1 MENKKLIISGF
12 LLIFVA
18 TAILLIINLKGAV
31 NPYVINEDDA
41 REIII
46 DAKRF
51 EYSPDVVRIK
61 EGEKIKLS
69 VNNLD
74 GEHGFSIPELGL
86 EVHDE
91 KGVIFVADKK
101 GTFGFYCHHYCGS
114 GHSNMKGVLIVE

>member
-74 GEHGFSIPELGL
+74 GEHGFSIPELDL

-91 KGVIFVADKK
+91 EGVIFVANKK
-101 GTFGFYCHHYCGS
+101 GTFDFYCHHYCGS
-114 GHSNMKGVLIVE
+114 GHSNMKGVLIIE